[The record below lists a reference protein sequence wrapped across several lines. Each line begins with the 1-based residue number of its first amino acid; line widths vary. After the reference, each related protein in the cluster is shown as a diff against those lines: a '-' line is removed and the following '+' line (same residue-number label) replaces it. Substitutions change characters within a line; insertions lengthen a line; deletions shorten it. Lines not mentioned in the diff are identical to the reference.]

1 MKPVNGL
8 ISSTCYQGQSAKQFD
23 GRSEVSNDGGRKVQ
37 LKPVGGLQ
45 PFWEGTQLPRHQ
57 RHCGAHRVGLFHTL
71 HIREREGEIIGLTTF
86 SLGTSRKM
94 KNQTL
99 VYGRA
104 GERILAK
111 IDQLPAWSY
120 VRKNPEPR
128 IQTNDF

>member
-8 ISSTCYQGQSAKQFD
+8 ICSTCYQGQSAKQFD
-23 GRSEVSNDGGRKVQ
+23 GRSEVSSDRGRKVQ

-71 HIREREGEIIGLTTF
+71 HIREREGETIGLTTF
-86 SLGTSRKM
+86 PLCTNKKM

-99 VYGRA
+99 VYGSLTYA
-104 GERILAK
+104 KSPNQEINQKILN
-111 IDQLPAWSY
+111 LSY
-120 VRKNPEPR
+120 RTSYPE
-128 IQTNDF
+128 